1 VYVDPDTIRREENL
15 VAMWQLIHFKWMQG
29 DAGIGLGFGP
39 HRFLSTK
46 THKQFDCEEKR
57 LRLLAFTK
65 FSRHMGTGIAAN
77 GYVDKDN
84 SLPVKPKSINQAL
97 WEIACGKE

>member
-1 VYVDPDTIRREENL
+1 
-15 VAMWQLIHFKWMQG
+15 
-29 DAGIGLGFGP
+29 
-39 HRFLSTK
+39 
-46 THKQFDCEEKR
+46 
-57 LRLLAFTK
+57 
-65 FSRHMGTGIAAN
+65 MGTGIAAN